1 MKKNSLIITIVI
13 IAVLI
18 CAGGF
23 LWYDGFWPVQGGGVS
38 DVTTKGEKDVIKV
51 TSPKVGVKVSSPV
64 VITGTA
70 RGQWYFEASFPISV
84 VDWDGKIIGQGI
96 AQAQTDWAT
105 SSFVAFKAVID
116 FDTSQIS
123 NNYSNKGAIILKKD
137 NPSGLPANDDSLE
150 IPIIF
155 K

>member
-1 MKKNSLIITIVI
+1 MKKSSLIITVVI

-23 LWYDGFWPVQGGGVS
+23 LWYKFSGCACLKSTASVTEKGNA
-38 DVTTKGEKDVIKV
+38 DVVRVASPYVNEKI
-51 TSPKVGVKVSSPV
+51 TSPV
-64 VITGTA
+64 VVTGEA
-70 RGQWYFEASFPISV
+70 RGQWYFESSFPVEVADS
-84 VDWDGKIIGQGI
+84 GGNIIGQGI

-123 NNYSNKGAIILKKD
+123 NGAPRTGSLILKKD
-137 NPSGLPANDDSLE
+137 NPSGLPSNDDSLE
-150 IPIIF
+150 IPVIF
-155 K
+155 